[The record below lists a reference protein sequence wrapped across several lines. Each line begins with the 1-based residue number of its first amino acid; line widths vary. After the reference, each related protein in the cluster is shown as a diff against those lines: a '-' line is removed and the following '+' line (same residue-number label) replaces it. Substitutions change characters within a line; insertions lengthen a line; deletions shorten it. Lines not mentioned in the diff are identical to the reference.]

1 MNTLQIEYKNDFA
14 IVRINNG
21 KVNAISSQL
30 SADIRDTF
38 LQLEKEE
45 KVKGLMLTGRPHCFS
60 AGLDVMELATGTKED
75 LKQFWVNYL
84 QALQA
89 MVRFS
94 KPFVCAITG
103 FAPAGGTIYA
113 LCADYRVMARGEKH
127 VIGMHEFKMSMQI
140 PEMLCDIYAYVLGEK
155 RAWESIQ
162 NARLFDSDQALKI
175 GLVHQSEE
183 VEAVEPE
190 AEKQLLKL
198 MRVYAP
204 VYKKSKGYFR
214 KGLLKIVDR
223 DITAMVEEIASSWDD
238 PFVRQSMEL
247 FLASLKK
254 K

>member
-1 MNTLQIEYKNDFA
+1 
-14 IVRINNG
+14 
-21 KVNAISSQL
+21 
-30 SADIRDTF
+30 
-38 LQLEKEE
+38 
-45 KVKGLMLTGRPHCFS
+45 
-60 AGLDVMELATGTKED
+60 
-75 LKQFWVNYL
+75 
-84 QALQA
+84 

-127 VIGMHEFKMSMQI
+127 VMGMHEFKMSMQI
-140 PEMLCDIYAYVLGEK
+140 PEMLCDIYTYVLGEEQ
-155 RAWESIQ
+155 AWKFIQ
-162 NARLFDSDQALKI
+162 NARLFNSDEALKI

-214 KGLLKIVDR
+214 KGRALTGLKVSSYYFA
-223 DITAMVEEIASSWDD
+223 ITMV
-238 PFVRQSMEL
+238 L
-247 FLASLKK
+247 
-254 K
+254 